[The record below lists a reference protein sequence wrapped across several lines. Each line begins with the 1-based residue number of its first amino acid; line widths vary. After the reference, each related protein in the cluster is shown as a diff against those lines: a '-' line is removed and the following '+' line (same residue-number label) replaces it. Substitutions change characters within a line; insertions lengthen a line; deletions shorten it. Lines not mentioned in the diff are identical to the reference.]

1 MGILKSLFTLG
12 KSFIS
17 QAEESIEETQ
27 GVRMLEQH
35 IRDAKAELDKAGKS
49 RVDLLARVKLSHDKL
64 KDLRERKAS
73 LEARA
78 LEALSKNVNPS
89 LINEV
94 AEEIARLENLI
105 TAEEQVLSNLE
116 VSRDGVEKA
125 VTATAQRIAQFEQQM
140 EVVKATEAMQR
151 AQQAVTTST
160 VGASS
165 SVSTAAES
173 LKRLQT
179 RQAERQAR
187 LDAAAQLEKV
197 ADGRDLD
204 EKLAEAGIGG
214 SNKSSAQ
221 DVLARLQRQQ
231 GRVIFASLTARL
243 ATILRIKY
251 VWFFQR
257 LFGKD
262 NKPAIARGPLG
273 LHLNSGFTLDTL
285 AFRLLEDAL
294 LIALPG
300 EEYTVAAV
308 SCIDLGG
315 GSQIFRYYTSG
326 DEFLQIN
333 TTGGEDIDDID
344 DIKLFVY
351 EESYGIS
358 KESHWR
364 EAINAKVMG
373 AMTLNWQGKTLA
385 AIFNSEEPGNIEP
398 VYMLEKVENQ
408 NHAKWEVHNFSMGYQ
423 RQVTGD
429 TYEYLLLNGE
439 ESFNDLGEPEWLF
452 SRALGVDIP
461 LTSLHIIG

>member
-116 VSRDGVEKA
+116 VSRDGVKA

-231 GRVIFASLTARL
+231 G
-243 ATILRIKY
+243 
-251 VWFFQR
+251 
-257 LFGKD
+257 
-262 NKPAIARGPLG
+262 
-273 LHLNSGFTLDTL
+273 
-285 AFRLLEDAL
+285 E
-294 LIALPG
+294 
-300 EEYTVAAV
+300 
-308 SCIDLGG
+308 
-315 GSQIFRYYTSG
+315 
-326 DEFLQIN
+326 
-333 TTGGEDIDDID
+333 
-344 DIKLFVY
+344 
-351 EESYGIS
+351 
-358 KESHWR
+358 
-364 EAINAKVMG
+364 
-373 AMTLNWQGKTLA
+373 
-385 AIFNSEEPGNIEP
+385 
-398 VYMLEKVENQ
+398 
-408 NHAKWEVHNFSMGYQ
+408 
-423 RQVTGD
+423 
-429 TYEYLLLNGE
+429 
-439 ESFNDLGEPEWLF
+439 
-452 SRALGVDIP
+452 
-461 LTSLHIIG
+461 

>member
-125 VTATAQRIAQFEQQM
+125 VTAQRIAQFEQQM

-231 GRVIFASLTARL
+231 G
-243 ATILRIKY
+243 
-251 VWFFQR
+251 
-257 LFGKD
+257 
-262 NKPAIARGPLG
+262 
-273 LHLNSGFTLDTL
+273 
-285 AFRLLEDAL
+285 E
-294 LIALPG
+294 
-300 EEYTVAAV
+300 
-308 SCIDLGG
+308 
-315 GSQIFRYYTSG
+315 
-326 DEFLQIN
+326 
-333 TTGGEDIDDID
+333 
-344 DIKLFVY
+344 
-351 EESYGIS
+351 
-358 KESHWR
+358 
-364 EAINAKVMG
+364 
-373 AMTLNWQGKTLA
+373 
-385 AIFNSEEPGNIEP
+385 
-398 VYMLEKVENQ
+398 
-408 NHAKWEVHNFSMGYQ
+408 
-423 RQVTGD
+423 
-429 TYEYLLLNGE
+429 
-439 ESFNDLGEPEWLF
+439 
-452 SRALGVDIP
+452 
-461 LTSLHIIG
+461 

>member
-17 QAEESIEETQ
+17 QAEESIEENQ

-49 RVDLLARVKLSHDKL
+49 RVDLLARVKLSNDKL
-64 KDLRERKAS
+64 KDLRERKAT
-73 LEARA
+73 

-173 LKRLQT
+173 LKRLQA

-214 SNKSSAQ
+214 VNKSSAQ

-231 GRVIFASLTARL
+231 G
-243 ATILRIKY
+243 
-251 VWFFQR
+251 
-257 LFGKD
+257 
-262 NKPAIARGPLG
+262 
-273 LHLNSGFTLDTL
+273 
-285 AFRLLEDAL
+285 E
-294 LIALPG
+294 
-300 EEYTVAAV
+300 
-308 SCIDLGG
+308 
-315 GSQIFRYYTSG
+315 
-326 DEFLQIN
+326 
-333 TTGGEDIDDID
+333 
-344 DIKLFVY
+344 
-351 EESYGIS
+351 
-358 KESHWR
+358 
-364 EAINAKVMG
+364 
-373 AMTLNWQGKTLA
+373 
-385 AIFNSEEPGNIEP
+385 
-398 VYMLEKVENQ
+398 
-408 NHAKWEVHNFSMGYQ
+408 
-423 RQVTGD
+423 
-429 TYEYLLLNGE
+429 
-439 ESFNDLGEPEWLF
+439 
-452 SRALGVDIP
+452 
-461 LTSLHIIG
+461 

>member
-64 KDLRERKAS
+64 KDLREHKAS

-151 AQQAVTTST
+151 AQQQAVTTST

-204 EKLAEAGIGG
+204 EKLAEAGIGD

-231 GRVIFASLTARL
+231 G
-243 ATILRIKY
+243 
-251 VWFFQR
+251 
-257 LFGKD
+257 
-262 NKPAIARGPLG
+262 
-273 LHLNSGFTLDTL
+273 
-285 AFRLLEDAL
+285 E
-294 LIALPG
+294 
-300 EEYTVAAV
+300 
-308 SCIDLGG
+308 
-315 GSQIFRYYTSG
+315 
-326 DEFLQIN
+326 
-333 TTGGEDIDDID
+333 
-344 DIKLFVY
+344 
-351 EESYGIS
+351 
-358 KESHWR
+358 
-364 EAINAKVMG
+364 
-373 AMTLNWQGKTLA
+373 
-385 AIFNSEEPGNIEP
+385 
-398 VYMLEKVENQ
+398 
-408 NHAKWEVHNFSMGYQ
+408 
-423 RQVTGD
+423 
-429 TYEYLLLNGE
+429 
-439 ESFNDLGEPEWLF
+439 
-452 SRALGVDIP
+452 
-461 LTSLHIIG
+461 